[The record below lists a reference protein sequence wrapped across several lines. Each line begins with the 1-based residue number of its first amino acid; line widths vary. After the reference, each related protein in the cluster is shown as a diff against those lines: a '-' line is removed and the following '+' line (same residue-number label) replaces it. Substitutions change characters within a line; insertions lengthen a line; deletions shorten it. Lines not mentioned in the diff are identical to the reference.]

1 MLKRLIS
8 SLVGI
13 PLLLGLSYLGGGYTG
28 LLVIALTL
36 GAVYEVLQLGQKM
49 GIKPWYAVVAGGVV
63 LWLVALF
70 FGGQEFLFPATIA
83 WLIVVLLYQ
92 ATQFPRITIAD
103 TCYNFFAVMY
113 TAALFSHLY
122 LLRQLPQGIEW
133 VFFTFFLVWSTD
145 TGAYLV
151 GMTWGKRKL
160 APEISPNKSVEGSVG
175 GLVFA
180 LLIGIV
186 GYFWIGGSLPF
197 FLILALVVSIGGQL
211 GDLME
216 SALKR
221 SAGVK
226 DSGHLIPG
234 HGGLLDRFD
243 SFVIALP
250 MVYYGVI
257 LFFMR

>member
-8 SLVGI
+8 AIVGI
-13 PLLLGLSYLGGGYTG
+13 PLLLGLSYLGGAFTG
-28 LLVIALTL
+28 FLVAALTL
-36 GAVYEVLQLGQKM
+36 GTTYEVLQLGGKM
-49 GIKPWYAVVAGGVV
+49 GFKPWYGLTLTGAAVWLLALFLGGAKYLFALAVAWLLAVV
-63 LWLVALF
+63 F
-70 FGGQEFLFPATIA
+70 
-83 WLIVVLLYQ
+83 YQ
-92 ATQFPRITIAD
+92 AVRYPKVKVAD
-103 TCYNFFAVMY
+103 SCYNFFTVLY

-133 VFFTFFLVWSTD
+133 VFFTFFLVWGTD
-145 TGAYLV
+145 TGAYLI

-160 APEISPNKSVEGSVG
+160 APEISPNKSVEGAIG
-175 GLVFA
+175 GLLFA
-180 LLIGIV
+180 LLIAFA

-197 FLILALVVSIGGQL
+197 FLILSLIASMGAQL

-226 DSGHLIPG
+226 DSGKLIPG

-250 MVYYGVI
+250 LVYYGVI
-257 LFFMR
+257 LFL